1 MKIYKKIISFIFILL
16 LNNAIYSSEMIIGEE
31 KIEPGINI
39 IFEGAIK
46 DDVAPSDFFLSE
58 SGTDVHLEALINW
71 SNDAP
76 NGSPKGGF
84 IPYLNVE
91 AQVKN
96 KRTKMKKKFSL
107 TPHINIS
114 DNFHYAINIKLPGR
128 IDDKYDITFNIFPPR
143 EGKLGYHFDWRESY
157 NYPLIQPFSYV
168 YEDLNFKEIALSK
181 RR

>member
-1 MKIYKKIISFIFILL
+1 MKIYKKIISFIFILF
-16 LNNAIYSSEMIIGEE
+16 LNNSIYSSEMIIGEE

-39 IFEGAIK
+39 IFEGAIR

-58 SGTDVHLEALINW
+58 SETDVHLEALINW

-91 AQVKN
+91 AHVKN
-96 KRTKMKKKFSL
+96 KRTKIEKKFLL

-128 IDDKYDITFNIFPPR
+128 IDDKYDITFTIFPPI
-143 EGKLGYHFDWRESY
+143 EGKLGYHYDWIESY
-157 NYPLIQPFSYV
+157 YYPLIQPFSYD
-168 YEDLNFKEIALSK
+168 YEDLNFKEIAVSK